1 VPTRDRD
8 RARRAEPAGDSPD
21 SGRTPTIHDVAARCG
36 VAASTVSRAFSRPE
50 RVNPATRQR
59 ILSIA
64 SQMGYQP
71 NPIARALPSGRTRTL
86 GLLVPDTTRFFLHLI
101 RGADRAAATA
111 GYTLVLADT
120 EETSQQETT
129 VVDRLTGAVDGFVL
143 ASSRLSDARLREVYA
158 KTRLVVVNRRVRPV
172 PGVLI
177 DSAHGTRQA
186 AEHLASLGHRRIAYL
201 AGPRASWSDARR
213 WRTLQAVARQRDL
226 GVVRIGPLAPTVEAG
241 VAAADAVVLNDV
253 TAVVT
258 FNDLLAIGVLRRLRA
273 RGIDVPGQ
281 VSVVGCDDIF
291 GADFCH
297 PPLTTLTAPIE
308 SAGRSAVDL
317 LLSLFD
323 GDEPGSPPRHDV
335 VLPTRLTIRDST
347 AVAPSTGPDRPA
359 QNRSAQDR
367 AGSVSAAH

>member
-1 VPTRDRD
+1 MPTRDRD
-8 RARRAEPAGDSPD
+8 RAQRAEPAGDSPD
-21 SGRTPTIHDVAARCG
+21 PGRTPTIHDVAARCG

-64 SQMGYQP
+64 AQMGYHP

-86 GLLVPDTTRFFLHLI
+86 GLLVPDITNPFFLDLI
-101 RGADRAAATA
+101 RGAERAAATA

-177 DSAHGTRQA
+177 DSATGTRQA

-226 GVVRIGPLAPTVEAG
+226 SVVRIGPLAPTVEAG

-273 RGIDVPGQ
+273 RGVDVPGQ

-323 GDEPGSPPRHDV
+323 GDEPGAPPRQDV

-347 AVAPSTGPDRPA
+347 AVAPTTGPD
-359 QNRSAQDR
+359 RSAQDR
-367 AGSVSAAH
+367 AGPVSAAH